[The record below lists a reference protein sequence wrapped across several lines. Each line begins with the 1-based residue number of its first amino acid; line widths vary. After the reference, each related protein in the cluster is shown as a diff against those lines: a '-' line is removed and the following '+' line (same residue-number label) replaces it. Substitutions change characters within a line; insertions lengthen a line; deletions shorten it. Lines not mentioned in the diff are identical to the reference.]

1 MLSDAEEKSP
11 LRIFLRLFAAKLLR
25 NEDYKMTKSYKEKV
39 IQLGKYMNGNSKFS
53 IPLVKCIQECFEIAA
68 SEDIVD
74 KLLMVQ
80 NNSYSKE
87 ELQRLWKLDDK
98 GFNKVF
104 NEIMDKSFMWQRK
117 EPGKYELTPIFP
129 GWIEM
134 YCSGPE
140 SETRKKLLK
149 KFGEFE
155 DLLKFL
161 NIPPVRAYMNN
172 VNTKYMQNESGRMS
186 TAVARGS
193 KKVEINKKLTA
204 EQTVYIAGEIYQ
216 MLEKHKGHIAVMN
229 CFCRMKKEMEG
240 HTCDYHMPIEG
251 CMAVGRMADQLVEA
265 NIARMLDFEE
275 AVNLIKE
282 FEDKGSIHTI
292 YHYGISSDEEE
303 VIICN
308 CCVDC
313 CFLYNS
319 YNEGALSQLLMK
331 AYFKPEIT
339 DESKCVGCNLCN
351 RYCPTDATW
360 YDKDNKKLMFDIN
373 KCIGCGQCVTQC
385 HFEVRHMVRDERN
398 VFVKTK
404 RKKDIVKSTR

>member
-1 MLSDAEEKSP
+1 
-11 LRIFLRLFAAKLLR
+11 
-25 NEDYKMTKSYKEKV
+25 MTKSYKEKV
-39 IQLGKYMNGNSKFS
+39 IQLGKYMNANSKFS
-53 IPLVKCIQECFEIAA
+53 IPLVKCIQECFEIIA
-68 SEDIVD
+68 SEDMVD
-74 KLLMVQ
+74 KLLLVE

-87 ELQRLWKLDDK
+87 ELQQLWQMKDSEFETFFK
-98 GFNKVF
+98 EVM
-104 NEIMDKSFMWQRK
+104 EKSLMWQRRQADK
-117 EPGKYELTPIFP
+117 FELTPIFP

-140 SETRKKLLK
+140 NETRKMLLK

-155 DLLKFL
+155 HLLKML

-186 TAVARGS
+186 TVVARGS
-193 KKVEINKKLTA
+193 KKVEINKKLTS
-204 EQTVYIAGEIYQ
+204 EQTVYIAGEIYP
-216 MLEKHKGHIAVMN
+216 MLEKHKEHLAVMN

-240 HTCDYHMPIEG
+240 HNCIYHVPIEG

-265 NIARMLDFEE
+265 EIARKLDFEE
-275 AVNLIKE
+275 AVQLIKE

-331 AYFKPEIT
+331 AYFKPDII
-339 DESKCVGCNLCN
+339 DEAKCVGCNLCN
-351 RYCPTDATW
+351 RYCPTGATW
-360 YDKDNKKLMFDIN
+360 YDKSNK
-373 KCIGCGQCVTQC
+373 
-385 HFEVRHMVRDERN
+385 
-398 VFVKTK
+398 
-404 RKKDIVKSTR
+404 